1 MLEESHLKDYFRFPS
16 PHLAED
22 GLLCMGG
29 ELSPE
34 MLISAY
40 RQGIFPWYNEGD
52 EIMWWSPEPR
62 CVVKPG
68 EVKISKSMRSIL
80 RKNELEIRSDTNFEE
95 VIRQC
100 QQTKRKGQDGT
111 WLIDD
116 MMEAYL
122 WLHQLGIA
130 HSVEVYDHE
139 RLVGGLYGVSLGS
152 MFYGESMFSQA
163 ANMSKVAFIYLS
175 EYLKDQQ
182 FTLIDCQ
189 VVNPHLVSMGCGEMS
204 REQFLEINQQ
214 HHHSGTR
221 IGVWSDSFKNFCD
234 HHEF

>member
-1 MLEESHLKDYFRFPS
+1 MLLESHLKDYFRFPS

-40 RQGIFPWYNEGD
+40 RQGVFPWYNEGD

-62 CVVKPG
+62 CVVRPG
-68 EVKISKSMRSIL
+68 ALKVSKSMKPVLSDPDL
-80 RKNELEIRSDTNFEE
+80 RVKSDTQFDQ
-95 VIRQC
+95 VIRHC

-122 WLHQLGIA
+122 WLHDLGIA
-130 HSVEVYDHE
+130 HSIEVYVKE
-139 RLVGGLYGVSLGS
+139 RLVGGLYGLSLGN
-152 MFYGESMFSQA
+152 MFYGESMFSLES
-163 ANMSKVAFIYLS
+163 NMSKVGFITLS
-175 EYLKDQQ
+175 NYLKSEN
-182 FTLIDCQ
+182 FELIDCQ
-189 VVNPHLVSMGCGEMS
+189 VVNPHLVSMGCVEMS
-204 REQFLEINQQ
+204 REDFLDLNARACEA
-214 HHHSGTR
+214 GTR
-221 IGVWSDSFKNFCD
+221 IGAWTDSVRNFCD
-234 HHEF
+234 QAR